1 VEQCPSP
8 NIIRMIKTERMR
20 WAEHVARMGGGKK
33 KVHRGFSNGNLR
45 GKRNLLRPESRWAD
59 DNDLQEK
66 GRQGVGSLIWLRT
79 GTWRASVDTL
89 MDRRVTKRT
98 GELRN

>member
-1 VEQCPSP
+1 
-8 NIIRMIKTERMR
+8 
-20 WAEHVARMGGGKK
+20 MGGACGTYGRGR
-33 KVHRGFSNGNLR
+33 KVHSGFSSGNLR
-45 GKRNLLRPESRWAD
+45 GKRNLGRPESRWAD

-66 GRQGVGSLIWLRT
+66 GRQGVGSLIWPRT

-89 MDRRVTKRT
+89 VDRRAPKRT

>member
-1 VEQCPSP
+1 VEQWPSP
-8 NIIRMIKTERMR
+8 KYHSDDQNRKDE
-20 WAEHVARMGGGKK
+20 MGGACGTYGRGNK
-33 KVHRGFSNGNLR
+33 KVHRGFSSGNLS

-79 GTWRASVDTL
+79 GTWQASVDTL
-89 MDRRVTKRT
+89 MDRRVTKGK